1 MFWQTPQADSARTA
15 LMIASLT
22 SLSVTVS
29 SAQPL
34 PHFGDPS
41 PVALSASLL
50 STPEDSN
57 P

>member
-15 LMIASLT
+15 LMIASLA
-22 SLSVTVS
+22 SLSVNVS
-29 SAQPL
+29 SANL
-34 PHFGDPS
+34 FRIWDPS
-41 PVALSASLL
+41 PVPLSASLL

>member
-29 SAQPL
+29 SAQSL

-41 PVALSASLL
+41 PVPLSASLL